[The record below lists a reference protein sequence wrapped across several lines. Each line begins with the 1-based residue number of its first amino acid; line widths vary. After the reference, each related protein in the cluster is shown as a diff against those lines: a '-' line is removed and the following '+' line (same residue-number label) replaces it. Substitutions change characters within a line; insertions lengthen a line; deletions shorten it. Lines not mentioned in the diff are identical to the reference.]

1 MKNKVRNVLAAIVLC
16 MSAVAL
22 PVTAYASTGSDT
34 TPPTLTAALK
44 DDKLAVEASDDMSGV
59 EAVYVDGTRINRLVN
74 GKGTVALKDYAG
86 DGKEV
91 TVYAVDYSGNR
102 SKEVKLDNPYYE
114 EPAQTQA
121 ASSAAPQSSSGET
134 QAAPSMTPA
143 PSPSANNASSSS
155 SNSESSQAA
164 GTPSTSQAETE
175 ASSESPAA
183 EDETESAVPEGAFTP
198 EGTGT
203 VLDSATEQEDDKQFY
218 TITTADG
225 NVFYL
230 IIDGKRDSEN
240 VYFLNGVTEED
251 LLSLAQQDNG
261 GESAIEVVTCNCTE
275 KCEAGAVNTDCPV
288 CKNDLNGCLGKVT
301 EEPVPEET
309 EQPEAEPE
317 KSGGNT
323 GMIIFLVIAL
333 AAAGGLGYYFK
344 IVRPK
349 QQAAMDEDEF
359 EDDGYGEYY
368 EQDSAYSDELP
379 YDEDEESTKDGR

>member
-1 MKNKVRNVLAAIVLC
+1 MKNKVRNVLAALVLC
-16 MSAVAL
+16 MSAIAL

-34 TPPTLTAALK
+34 TPPTLSATLNN
-44 DDKLAVEASDDMSGV
+44 DKLAVEASDDMSGV
-59 EAVYVDGTRINRLVN
+59 EAVYVDDTRINSLVN

-121 ASSAAPQSSSGET
+121 ASSAAPQSSGGET
-134 QAAPSMTPA
+134 QAAPS
-143 PSPSANNASSSS
+143 PSSNSASG
-155 SNSESSQAA
+155 NSESSQAA
-164 GTPSTSQAETE
+164 QIPSTSQEETE
-175 ASSESPAA
+175 ASSESSAT

-261 GESAIEVVTCNCTE
+261 SESAIEVVTCNCTE

-301 EEPVPEET
+301 EEPAPEET
-309 EQPEAEPE
+309 EQPEAETE

-333 AAAGGLGYYFK
+333 VAAGGLGYYFK

-359 EDDGYGEYY
+359 EDDGYGEDD
-368 EQDSAYSDELP
+368 EQDLAYSDEP
-379 YDEDEESTKDGR
+379 SYDEDEEPTKDGR

>member
-1 MKNKVRNVLAAIVLC
+1 MKNKVRNVLAALVLC

-59 EAVYVDGTRINRLVN
+59 EAVYVDGGPRINSLVN

-86 DGKEV
+86 DDKEV

-121 ASSAAPQSSSGET
+121 ASSAAPNLQWGNT
-134 QAAPSMTPA
+134 G
-143 PSPSANNASSSS
+143 SAFPNARAFSFIKQCFRQFGKQPGHPDPFGLPGRSRGF
-155 SNSESSQAA
+155 SESSA
-164 GTPSTSQAETE
+164 T
-175 ASSESPAA
+175 
-183 EDETESAVPEGAFTP
+183 EDETESAVPEGAFTS

-203 VLDSATEQEDDKQFY
+203 VLDSATGQEDDKQFY

-261 GESAIEVVTCNCTE
+261 SESAIEVVTCNCTE
-275 KCEAGAVNTDCPV
+275 KCEAGAVNYRLP
-288 CKNDLNGCLGKVT
+288 
-301 EEPVPEET
+301 
-309 EQPEAEPE
+309 
-317 KSGGNT
+317 
-323 GMIIFLVIAL
+323 
-333 AAAGGLGYYFK
+333 GLQK
-344 IVRPK
+344 
-349 QQAAMDEDEF
+349 
-359 EDDGYGEYY
+359 
-368 EQDSAYSDELP
+368 
-379 YDEDEESTKDGR
+379 

>member
-1 MKNKVRNVLAAIVLC
+1 MKNKVRNVLAALVLC

-22 PVTAYASTGSDT
+22 PFTAYASTGSDT

-59 EAVYVDGTRINRLVN
+59 EAVYVDDTRINSLVN

-86 DGKEV
+86 DGKKV

-121 ASSAAPQSSSGET
+121 ASSAAPQSSGGET
-134 QAAPSMTPA
+134 QAAPSQTPA
-143 PSPSANNASSSS
+143 PSPSANNASG
-155 SNSESSQAA
+155 NSESSQAA
-164 GTPSTSQAETE
+164 ETPSTSQEETE
-175 ASSESPAA
+175 DSSESSDT
-183 EDETESAVPEGAFTP
+183 EDETESAVPEGAFT

-261 GESAIEVVTCNCTE
+261 SESAIEVVTCNCAE

-301 EEPVPEET
+301 EEPAPEET
-309 EQPEAEPE
+309 EQPEAETE

-333 AAAGGLGYYFK
+333 VAAGGLGYYFK

-359 EDDGYGEYY
+359 EDDGYGEDY
-368 EQDSAYSDELP
+368 EQDLAYSDESS
-379 YDEDEESTKDGR
+379 YDEDEEPTKDGR

>member
-1 MKNKVRNVLAAIVLC
+1 MKNKVRNVLAALVLC

-44 DDKLAVEASDDMSGV
+44 DDKLAVEASDDLSGV
-59 EAVYVDGTRINRLVN
+59 EAVYVDGTRINSLVN

-134 QAAPSMTPA
+134 QAAPSTTPA

-164 GTPSTSQAETE
+164 ETPSTSQAETE

-183 EDETESAVPEGAFTP
+183 EDETESACRKGPLPRKAPARSWTQPPGRKMISSFIPSPPRTEMCFTLCSRSVFRVCGKP
-198 EGTGT
+198 GGIRQRNFS
-203 VLDSATEQEDDKQFY
+203 LD
-218 TITTADG
+218 
-225 NVFYL
+225 
-230 IIDGKRDSEN
+230 
-240 VYFLNGVTEED
+240 
-251 LLSLAQQDNG
+251 
-261 GESAIEVVTCNCTE
+261 
-275 KCEAGAVNTDCPV
+275 
-288 CKNDLNGCLGKVT
+288 
-301 EEPVPEET
+301 
-309 EQPEAEPE
+309 
-317 KSGGNT
+317 T
-323 GMIIFLVIAL
+323 GMERQRRIYDL
-333 AAAGGLGYYFK
+333 AFRDAGTLC
-344 IVRPK
+344 
-349 QQAAMDEDEF
+349 D
-359 EDDGYGEYY
+359 
-368 EQDSAYSDELP
+368 
-379 YDEDEESTKDGR
+379 

>member
-1 MKNKVRNVLAAIVLC
+1 M
-16 MSAVAL
+16 
-22 PVTAYASTGSDT
+22 
-34 TPPTLTAALK
+34 
-44 DDKLAVEASDDMSGV
+44 
-59 EAVYVDGTRINRLVN
+59 
-74 GKGTVALKDYAG
+74 
-86 DGKEV
+86 
-91 TVYAVDYSGNR
+91 
-102 SKEVKLDNPYYE
+102 
-114 EPAQTQA
+114 
-121 ASSAAPQSSSGET
+121 
-134 QAAPSMTPA
+134 
-143 PSPSANNASSSS
+143 
-155 SNSESSQAA
+155 
-164 GTPSTSQAETE
+164 
-175 ASSESPAA
+175 
-183 EDETESAVPEGAFTP
+183 PEGAFTP

-301 EEPVPEET
+301 EEPAPEET
-309 EQPEAEPE
+309 EQPEAETE

-333 AAAGGLGYYFK
+333 VAAGGLGYYFK

-359 EDDGYGEYY
+359 EDDGYGEDDETNEEYGEPEY
-368 EQDSAYSDELP
+368 LTEDDFDDKDS
-379 YDEDEESTKDGR
+379 K

>member
-1 MKNKVRNVLAAIVLC
+1 MKNKVRNVLAALVLC
-16 MSAVAL
+16 MSAVIL

-34 TPPTLTAALK
+34 TPPTLSSTLK

-59 EAVYVDGTRINRLVN
+59 EAVYVDGTRINSLVN

-134 QAAPSMTPA
+134 QTA
-143 PSPSANNASSSS
+143 PSPLSNHASG
-155 SNSESSQAA
+155 NSESSQAA
-164 GTPSTSQAETE
+164 ETPLTSQAETE
-175 ASSESPAA
+175 AFSESPAA

-203 VLDSATEQEDDKQFY
+203 VLDSSTGQEDDKQFY

-261 GESAIEVVTCNCTE
+261 SESAIEVVTCNCTE

-288 CKNDLNGCLGKVT
+288 CKNDLNSCLGKVT
-301 EEPVPEET
+301 EEPAPEET

-333 AAAGGLGYYFK
+333 VAAGGLGYYFK

-349 QQAAMDEDEF
+349 QQVAMDEDEF
-359 EDDGYGEYY
+359 EDDGYMEDDEINEAYGEPDYLT
-368 EQDSAYSDELP
+368 EDDFDDKDS
-379 YDEDEESTKDGR
+379 K